1 MVKIHGTLLNNLA
14 AAVQSA
20 RRLRGHPVHQDTIR
34 HWAELVHHARRRLAG
49 GSTEP
54 ILPLLLDL
62 EKELA
67 DRET

>member
-1 MVKIHGTLLNNLA
+1 VKIHGTLLNNLA

-20 RRLRGHPVHQDTIR
+20 RRLRGHPVHRDTIG
-34 HWAELVHHARRRLAG
+34 HWAQLVHYGRRELAG

-67 DRET
+67 EREL